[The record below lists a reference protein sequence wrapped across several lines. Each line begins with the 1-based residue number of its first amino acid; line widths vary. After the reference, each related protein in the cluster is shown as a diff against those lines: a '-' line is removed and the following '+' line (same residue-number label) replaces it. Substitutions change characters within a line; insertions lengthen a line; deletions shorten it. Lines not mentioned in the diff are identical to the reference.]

1 MLALVFPGQGSQFV
15 GMGSELAS
23 RFPEARDV
31 MSEADAALDTALSAL
46 CYGGPEE
53 ELRRTENTQPAILAV
68 SVAAHRALSARLGDK
83 LAPVMAAGHSLGEY
97 SALVAAGAIGFSDA
111 VRAVRARGSFMQ
123 AAVPERLG
131 AMAAVLGLSP
141 EAVASACGEAA
152 ENDVVAP
159 ANINSAEQIVI
170 SGHAGAVERAVALC
184 KAKGAKRVLPLPVSA
199 PFHCALMEPARRR
212 MVHVLERIQISEP
225 AFPVVSNVRAEGVR
239 DAATIRA
246 LLLEQIV
253 APVRWHESI
262 LWMAAQGVTTFIEL
276 GPGRVLS
283 GLLRRAVKDARV
295 LNVEDGASLDAT
307 LRELDA

>member
-1 MLALVFPGQGSQFV
+1 
-15 GMGSELAS
+15 
-23 RFPEARDV
+23 
-31 MSEADAALDTALSAL
+31 
-46 CYGGPEE
+46 
-53 ELRRTENTQPAILAV
+53 
-68 SVAAHRALSARLGDK
+68 
-83 LAPVMAAGHSLGEY
+83 
-97 SALVAAGAIGFSDA
+97 
-111 VRAVRARGSFMQ
+111 
-123 AAVPERLG
+123 VPERLG

>member
-1 MLALVFPGQGSQFV
+1 
-15 GMGSELAS
+15 
-23 RFPEARDV
+23 
-31 MSEADAALDTALSAL
+31 
-46 CYGGPEE
+46 
-53 ELRRTENTQPAILAV
+53 
-68 SVAAHRALSARLGDK
+68 
-83 LAPVMAAGHSLGEY
+83 MAAGHSLGEY
-97 SALVAAGAIGFSDA
+97 SALVAAGAIGFTDA

-141 EAVASACGEAA
+141 DAVASACSEAA
-152 ENDVVAP
+152 QNDVVAP
-159 ANINSAEQIVI
+159 ANINGAEQVVI

-212 MVHVLERIQISEP
+212 MIHVLERIQISEP